1 MTGETSESSEVSWTI
16 KKGKVQSSNKEV
28 KWAKGEGW
36 TRNFRESLK
45 VGGYKVNSRMYR

>member
-28 KWAKGEGW
+28 GEGW
-36 TRNFRESLK
+36 RLDQELQRKPEGGRVQGELK
-45 VGGYKVNSRMYR
+45 NV